1 MRWIASSLNAPL
13 RKRFAFVAGN
23 DGFEAFR
30 SKRMTAAVCRSAI
43 ARISIRAREA
53 WPEVAVATIRRD
65 LRALTK
71 GITDKAEEND
81 DTDGCKNPIGHDPIL
96 RLGNNL
102 IVSQQGF
109 TLLTSRDRN
118 SRQILL

>member
-53 WPEVAVATIRRD
+53 WPEVAVASVRRD

-71 GITDKAEEND
+71 GITDEAEENYKAD
-81 DTDGCKNPIGHDPIL
+81 RCENPIGHDLVL
-96 RLGNNL
+96 RL
-102 IVSQQGF
+102 
-109 TLLTSRDRN
+109 LLSRSPTIR
-118 SRQILL
+118 